1 MEINWVVVGWIIDM
15 ILNGVV
21 WLIIAVLSLLLID
34 ATDNWTRKA
43 LKLMDKADK
52 WIRKLTEYSFEWVE
66 KKNLQIPAGI
76 ILLIVFGILSQF
88 GVIPKL
94 IS

>member
-1 MEINWVVVGWIIDM
+1 MEINWTVAGWIIDM
-15 ILNGVV
+15 ILNGTV
-21 WLIIAVLSLLLID
+21 WLIIAMLSLLLID

-52 WIRKLTEYSFEWVE
+52 WIRKLTEHSLDWVE

>member
-15 ILNGVV
+15 ILNGAV

>member
-1 MEINWVVVGWIIDM
+1 MEINWTVAGWIIDM
-15 ILNGVV
+15 ILNGTV
-21 WLIIAVLSLLLID
+21 WFIIAMLSLLLID

-52 WIRKLTEYSFEWVE
+52 WIRKLTEHSLDWVE

>member
-21 WLIIAVLSLLLID
+21 WLIIAILSLLLID

>member
-52 WIRKLTEYSFEWVE
+52 WIRKLTEHSFEWVE

>member
-1 MEINWVVVGWIIDM
+1 MEINWTVAGWIIDM
-15 ILNGVV
+15 ILNGTV
-21 WLIIAVLSLLLID
+21 WLIIAMLSLLLID

-52 WIRKLTEYSFEWVE
+52 WIRKLTEHSFDWVE